1 MMVAAAVLLATA
13 LGAMAAPRAVTEDA
27 YRSLVALHGPAISPD
42 AKRAVVVV
50 SRVVW
55 DEDRYA
61 NDLVLV
67 DPATHQTQTLLADR
81 KGLADPAFSP
91 DGARLAFLADAK
103 IGDDSATE
111 LFVMPGEGGAAQ
123 QLTHVKSGV
132 DRFAWRPDGKAIV
145 YAAEDETPQRTGAD
159 RFRDSFI
166 FTTEPIV
173 ARRADAPVHLFLL
186 PLDGSPATQLTFG
199 AESLCDGSTLSW
211 SPSGTTL
218 AYALCR
224 DAIYNDQDYS
234 RIVLLDVAGRR
245 FHALTGRSMWESN
258 PLFSPDGAHVAY
270 TYSTGDGQVN
280 LTELYVTTPSGGAGT
295 RLSAALDR
303 DVGDAVWSPDSRSLI
318 ITAPDRT
325 TNALYRLSLDGSA
338 QRLDVRDVTPGVPL
352 TTTGGANAPALENAL
367 AKDGTL
373 AFIGTAA
380 AQPPELFTYGAS
392 GGTQKATG
400 FNAALAQYA
409 WGKAER
415 ITFRSDAGVAADGV
429 LYYPPEF
436 QTGKRY
442 PLVVFVHGGPT
453 DPSMIE
459 FDFWAQVMAA
469 RGWLVLRPNYRGS
482 PNLGLKYQRAILYDV
497 EAGPGRDIMAALGSV
512 EARGIVDR
520 SRIAVSGWS
529 YGGIMTAWMIS
540 RYHVWKAAVSGASV
554 NDWIADYGSAD
565 DSDADA
571 ALFHGSP
578 FLRGNA
584 EEWRRASAIEYAR
597 DVTTPVLIL
606 SDIGDNRDPFATS
619 SMYWRALRDNHK
631 AATLRVW
638 PVQGHFPGDPVRT
651 VDVFHYWID
660 FIAEHFS

>member
-1 MMVAAAVLLATA
+1 MLAPAILLASA
-13 LGAMAAPRAVTEDA
+13 LGATGAPGVTADA
-27 YRSLVALHGPAISPD
+27 YRSLVALHGPAIAPD
-42 AKRAVVVV
+42 GKRAVVVA
-50 SRVVW
+50 SRVMW
-55 DEDRYA
+55 DEDRPA

-67 DPATHQTQTLLADR
+67 DPATRQKQTLLADR

-91 DGARLAFLADAK
+91 DGTQLAFLANAK

-111 LFVMPGEGGAAQ
+111 VFVMRSDGGAIR
-123 QLTHVKSGV
+123 QLTNVKPGV

-145 YAAEDETPQRTGAD
+145 YAAADEAPQRTGAD

-173 ARRADAPVHLFLL
+173 ARSADAPVHLFLL
-186 PLDGSPATQLTFG
+186 TLDGSPATQLTFG

-224 DAIYNDQDYS
+224 NAIFNDQDYS

-245 FHALTGRSMWESN
+245 FRALTGRSMWESN
-258 PLFSPDGAHVAY
+258 PLFSPDGTHVAY

-303 DVGDAVWSPDSRSLI
+303 DVGDAVWSPDSRSLVV
-318 ITAPDRT
+318 TAPDRT
-325 TNALYRLSLDGSA
+325 TNALYRLSLDGSL
-338 QRLDVRDVTPGVPL
+338 QRLDVGGITPGVPL

-380 AQPPELFTYGAS
+380 AQPPELFTYTMGGGARKVS
-392 GGTQKATG
+392 D

-415 ITFRSDAGVAADGV
+415 IIFRSDAGVQADGV
-429 LYYPPEF
+429 LYYPPGF
-436 QTGKRY
+436 QAGKRY

-453 DPSMIE
+453 DPSMVE

-497 EAGPGRDIMAALGSV
+497 EAGPGRDIMAALAAV
-512 EARGIVDR
+512 ESRGIVDR

-540 RYHVWKAAVSGASV
+540 KYHVWKAAVSGASV

-584 EEWRRASAIEYAR
+584 GEWRRASAIEYAR
-597 DVTTPVLIL
+597 DVTTPLLIL

-631 AATLRVW
+631 SATLRVW
-638 PVQGHFPGDPVRT
+638 PVQGHFPSDPVRT
-651 VDVFHYWID
+651 VDVFAYWID
-660 FIAEHFS
+660 FIAEHFR